1 MLKQEISKA
10 RLRIMEPLLKGP
22 TGLDY
27 LRNAFANRHGSPSD
41 ADTSLPLTVQWLSC
55 ILDCKDQEWEEHT
68 NFLFPLTSSE
78 NSTQGFLPSTSLRT
92 GGSFLLKTNGSPMT
106 PYPPP
111 PPTSSGMI
119 LESAYFLIG
128 KYRLHKEI
136 EK

>member
-1 MLKQEISKA
+1 
-10 RLRIMEPLLKGP
+10 MEPLLKGP

-41 ADTSLPLTVQWLSC
+41 ADSSLPLTVQWLSC

-68 NFLFPLTSSE
+68 NFLVPLTSIE

-92 GGSFLLKTNGSPMT
+92 GGSFLLKTNGSPMS

-111 PPTSSGMI
+111 TTTSTGMI
-119 LESAYFLIG
+119 LEIINSIMKLSR
-128 KYRLHKEI
+128 KVC
-136 EK
+136 